1 MGYCVAQR
9 SSLVVGITKLVVAP
23 QHRRQG
29 VGRVLLERA
38 IEMARANRVPTCS
51 LHVDTENAPAKG
63 LYLSLG
69 FQVTGRRDDYYKP
82 GRHAFAMALELAS

>member
-1 MGYCVAQR
+1 M
-9 SSLVVGITKLVVAP
+9 
-23 QHRRQG
+23 
-29 VGRVLLERA
+29 GRVLLERA
-38 IEMARANRVPTCS
+38 IEMARANRVQTCS

-82 GRHAFAMALELAS
+82 GRHAFAMALELAA